1 MKRITIFFLVFFLG
15 SVLYSQQKF
24 ALVIGNSNYSGI
36 ATLRNPQN
44 DARDMGAALT
54 SLGFEVALLLDGSS
68 EQMEAAITNLRR
80 KLSSDQNSFGF
91 FYYAGHGVQSAVDNY
106 LVPVNAESIND
117 EITLRHRAISLQF
130 LMENFDEAANELNII
145 VLDSCRDNPF
155 SWSRSTTRGFA
166 VVNRIPRG
174 SIIFYA
180 TSDGKP
186 AADGAGRNGLFTGHL
201 LDYITTPGMEI
212 SQIFRLTG
220 DAVSKATGGGQIP
233 AIYDQF
239 FRPAYLDSQPM
250 EGIQPVISVAIPDP
264 MPSSRTTGLSQVN
277 SANSYYNQ
285 GVDFFEK
292 SEFELAIMAFNE
304 AIKVDNNFSYA
315 YSYRALTY
323 NSKRENDQCILDSNQ
338 AIFINPGNWMGYLA
352 RGMAYRDKND
362 FEKGLADLTHAI
374 ELNPNYAPIY
384 YNRALAYRYKR
395 DYDRA
400 IADYTKAI
408 EIDPNYAEAYN
419 GRGNVYN
426 NNMSNYNR
434 AIEDYSEAIK
444 INPNY
449 ATAYNNRGTAYDRSG
464 DSSKARENYE
474 AALRIEPD
482 DTAARRNLQN
492 LLH

>member
-1 MKRITIFFLVFFLG
+1 MKKLAVFLMVFFLG
-15 SVLYSQQKF
+15 SILGAQQKF

-44 DARDMGAALT
+44 DARDMGTALA
-54 SLGFEVALLLDGSS
+54 SLGFEVDILLDGSS
-68 EQMEAAITNLRR
+68 EQMEGAITNLRR
-80 KLSSDQNSFGF
+80 KLSADQNSYGF
-91 FYYAGHGVQSAVDNY
+91 FYYAGHGVQSAGDNY
-106 LVPVNAESIND
+106 LIPVNAESIND
-117 EITLRHRAISLQF
+117 EITMRHRAISLQF
-130 LMENFDEAANELNII
+130 IMDNFDESANELNIV

-155 SWSRSTTRGFA
+155 SWSRSGTRGFA
-166 VVNRIPRG
+166 VINRIPRG

-186 AADGAGRNGLFTGHL
+186 AADGTGRNGLFTGYL

-250 EGIQPVISVAIPDP
+250 EGASSSIPVPISDSITSPRNT
-264 MPSSRTTGLSQVN
+264 SLSQVS
-277 SANSYYNQ
+277 SANTYYDQ
-285 GVDFFEK
+285 GVDFFGK
-292 SEFELAIMAFNE
+292 GEFELAIMAFNE
-304 AIKVDNNFSYA
+304 AIKLDNNYSFA
-315 YSYRALTY
+315 YSYRALAY
-323 NSKRENDQCILDSNQ
+323 NSKRDNDQCITDSNR
-338 AIFINPGNWMGYLA
+338 AIFLNSGNWMGYLA

-362 FEKGLADLTHAI
+362 YEKGIADLTHAI

-384 YNRALAYRYKR
+384 YNRALAFRYRR
-395 DYDRA
+395 EYDRA

-408 EIDPNYAEAYN
+408 EIDRNYTEAYN

-426 NNMSNYNR
+426 NNLSNYNR
-434 AIEDYSEAIK
+434 AIEDYTEAIK

-449 ATAYNNRGTAYDRSG
+449 VTAYNNRGTAYDRMG
-464 DSSKARENYE
+464 DKEKARENYE

-492 LLH
+492 LR